1 MSHVTPVADVRGS
14 AGTVVS
20 VPSSEAKN
28 GFANLIERVVR
39 TNKPVV
45 ITRHSQPTVVMLSV
59 DAYERLVAAAPDP
72 LAGLRREF
80 DQLLATMQTPM
91 AKAGV
96 EALFA
101 ATPAQLG
108 AAAVKAARK
117 GGL

>member
-1 MSHVTPVADVRGS
+1 MSHVAPVAGARGA
-14 AGTVVS
+14 AGQAVS
-20 VPSSEAKN
+20 VPSSEAKK

-45 ITRHSQPTVVMLSV
+45 VMLSV
-59 DAYERLVAAAPDP
+59 GAYERLVAAAPDP

-80 DQLLATMQTPM
+80 DQLLATMQTPK
-91 AKAGV
+91 AKAGA

-117 GGL
+117 GGH